1 MPVVYARMQTVLGL
15 FELLFY
21 VVSILGI
28 SAAITYAVV
37 RIFPTERTPKK
48 PDNTPDSGSS
58 TRGEESAAGRLFR
71 RAKREA
77 T

>member
-1 MPVVYARMQTVLGL
+1 LDATLGL
-15 FELLFY
+15 LLLLFY
-21 VVSILGI
+21 IVSILGI

-48 PDNTPDSGSS
+48 PDTPDSRSS

>member
-1 MPVVYARMQTVLGL
+1 LDATLGL
-15 FELLFY
+15 LLLLFY
-21 VVSILGI
+21 ILSILGI

-48 PDNTPDSGSS
+48 PDTP
-58 TRGEESAAGRLFR
+58 RGQESAAGRLFR